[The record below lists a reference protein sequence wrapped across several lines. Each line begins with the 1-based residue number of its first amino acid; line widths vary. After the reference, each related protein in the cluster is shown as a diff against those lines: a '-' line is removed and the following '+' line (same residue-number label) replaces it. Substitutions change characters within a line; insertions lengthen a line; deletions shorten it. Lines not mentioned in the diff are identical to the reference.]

1 MYSSDITKASNF
13 VQGVDMAFLIIL
25 GISFIFLIGL
35 TAVMIYFV
43 YKFNQ
48 KRNPKA
54 TQIEGSVKLE
64 IIWTVV
70 PFLLTMFMFY
80 YGWAGWKPMQKAP
93 KDAMEVTVYGRMWNF
108 SFEYENGRRTD
119 TLFLP
124 KDQPVKLNLVALDV
138 LHSLYIPAFRVKQDM
153 VPGKK
158 DNFMWFEPQK
168 EGTYELFCAEY
179 CGLQH
184 SYMYTYV
191 EVIDNE
197 AFKSWITDTTSVAAS
212 ASTVDSPAATGRRIM
227 QNIGCFA
234 CHTIDGTKLVGPSF
248 KGIWGETQTVTTGR
262 EKREV
267 AVDEDYIRKSIFD
280 PNADIVD
287 GFAKGLMIT
296 YEGQL
301 SNDDVD
307 NIIEYLK
314 TLNDHKE

>member
-1 MYSSDITKASNF
+1 MYSSEITKASNF
-13 VQGVDMAFLIIL
+13 VQGVDTAFLVIM
-25 GISFIFLIGL
+25 GISFLFLIGL
-35 TAVMIYFV
+35 TVVMLVFIFKYN
-43 YKFNQ
+43 K
-48 KRNPKA
+48 KKNPKA
-54 TQIEGSVKLE
+54 TQIEGSTKLE

-70 PFLLTMFMFY
+70 PFLLTMLMFY
-80 YGWAGWKPMQKAP
+80 YGWAGWKPMQKVP
-93 KDAMEVTVYGRMWNF
+93 KDAMEITAYGRMWNF

-124 KDQPVKLNLVALDV
+124 KDQPIKLNLVAMDV

-168 EGTYELFCAEY
+168 VGTYELYCAEY

-191 EVIDNE
+191 EVMEDS
-197 AFKSWITDTTSVAAS
+197 AFQTWIADTTNVAAV
-212 ASTVDSPAATGRRIM
+212 AAAMDSPAATGKRIM

-234 CHTIDGTKLVGPSF
+234 CHTLDGTRLVGPSF
-248 KGIWGETQTVTTGR
+248 KGIWGAEHTVQTGR
-262 EKREV
+262 ETRQV
-267 AVDEDYIRKSIFD
+267 TVDEEYIRKSIYE
-280 PNADIVD
+280 PNADVVD
-287 GFAKGLMIT
+287 GFNKGLMLS

-301 SNDDVD
+301 SDDDID

-314 TLNDHKE
+314 TVK

>member
-1 MYSSDITKASNF
+1 MYSSEVTQASNF
-13 VQGVDMAFLIIL
+13 VQGVDMAFIVIL
-25 GISFIFLIGL
+25 GISFVFLIGL
-35 TAVMIYFV
+35 TVVMLVFIFKYN
-43 YKFNQ
+43 K

-70 PFLLTMFMFY
+70 PFLLTMLMFY

-93 KDAMEVTVYGRMWNF
+93 KDAMEITVYGRMWNF
-108 SFEYENGRRTD
+108 SFEYENGKRTD

-124 KDQPVKLNLVALDV
+124 KDQAIKLNLVAMDV

-153 VPGKK
+153 VPGLE
-158 DNFMWFEPQK
+158 NNSMWFEPQK
-168 EGTYELFCAEY
+168 LGTYELFCAEY

-191 EVIDNE
+191 EVMEDS
-197 AFKSWITDTTSVAAS
+197 AFRAWVADTANVAALS
-212 ASTVDSPAATGRRIM
+212 AEIESPTATGKRIM

-248 KGIWGETQTVTTGR
+248 KGIWGKEHTVKTGKEMR
-262 EKREV
+262 QV
-267 AVDEDYIRKSIFD
+267 LVDEEYIRSSIYD
-280 PNADIVD
+280 PNADVVD
-287 GFAKGLMIT
+287 GFGKGLMLS

-301 SNDDVD
+301 SEDDIG

-314 TLNDHKE
+314 TVK